1 MRMNTLIFQ
10 EYPDVVSVEQLC
22 KMLRI
27 GRNTA
32 YRLLKSGAIQAIRIG
47 RQYRIPK
54 KQVIQ
59 YMDL

>member
-1 MRMNTLIFQ
+1 MRMNTSIFQ

-32 YRLLKSGAIQAIRIG
+32 YHLLKSGTIQAIRIG

-54 KQVIQ
+54 KQVIH

>member
-1 MRMNTLIFQ
+1 MNTSIFQ

-22 KMLRI
+22 KMLCI

-32 YRLLKSGAIQAIRIG
+32 YRLLKSGAIQAVRIG

-54 KQVIQ
+54 KWVIR
-59 YMDL
+59 YVNL

>member
-1 MRMNTLIFQ
+1 MNTSIFHD
-10 EYPDVVSVEQLC
+10 YPDVVSVEQLC
-22 KMLRI
+22 QMLHI

-54 KQVIQ
+54 KWVIQ
-59 YMDL
+59 YVNL